1 MHSTMTGPMSRNKP
15 IMGSVGL
22 RAVLED
28 GSKTSLQAPL
38 AVMGKQNEKW
48 ALNRSHLRANREITV
63 KEIVDNLLHKPAFG
77 FENYNPKPTH
87 KDLIPPISHK
97 QQKSKRTTFAE
108 TIGIEKSFVPAS
120 TKY

>member
-1 MHSTMTGPMSRNKP
+1 
-15 IMGSVGL
+15 MGSVGL

-38 AVMGKQNEKW
+38 AVMGKQNEQW

-97 QQKSKRTTFAE
+97 QQ
-108 TIGIEKSFVPAS
+108 
-120 TKY
+120 